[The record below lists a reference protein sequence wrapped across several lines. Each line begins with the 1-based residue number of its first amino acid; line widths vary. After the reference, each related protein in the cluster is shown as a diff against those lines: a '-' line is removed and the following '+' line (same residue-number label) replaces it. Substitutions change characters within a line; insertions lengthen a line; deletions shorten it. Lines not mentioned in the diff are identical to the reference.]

1 LRRVRAVVSSAPE
14 QFALHPALHPLPLQ
28 RRQRA
33 SNLRPSNS
41 HAAAAQE
48 RTAVATAGAEAA
60 DERRREVDQEAAQ
73 EAARLL
79 DAIPRAARR
88 HGPHGHAR
96 RGTARKARADDV
108 RQLHPRRVRS
118 DWFGHGRHGAR
129 VKLVADLHAASGAY
143 PERVVDS
150 PNGDASS
157 SPWLLKTKGV
167 GAQHTDI
174 AKRDPADRRGRAGDY
189 RDAASLFMCLRG
201 AGELTIY
208 NSTDPA
214 GDIDACTVVAT
225 IAFARGAWV
234 TFPSRLLHRVV
245 GGPRFVLNCLLM
257 RR

>member
-1 LRRVRAVVSSAPE
+1 MSDAAKWTKKRLKKQRDFSTQFPAPLADMVHTGTLVVAPLAKRA
-14 QFALHPALHPLPLQ
+14 QTMFASCTRDAFGPTG
-28 RRQRA
+28 
-33 SNLRPSNS
+33 SG
-41 HAAAAQE
+41 
-48 RTAVATAGAEAA
+48 TAVTHTGA
-60 DERRREVDQEAAQ
+60 
-73 EAARLL
+73 
-79 DAIPRAARR
+79 P
-88 HGPHGHAR
+88 
-96 RGTARKARADDV
+96 
-108 RQLHPRRVRS
+108 
-118 DWFGHGRHGAR
+118 W

-189 RDAASLFMCLRG
+189 RDAASLFVCLRG